1 MLMMLLSFESL
12 FAVLVFFLSFFSL
25 IFFLSGKKNNQK
37 EEELFKNCG
46 FPPSFYHPTPNI
58 LHPKVTT
65 NNTQPSKI
73 KVHTSEP

>member
-37 EEELFKNCG
+37 EEELRF
-46 FPPSFYHPTPNI
+46 PSFFLSPNTQHPTSYI
-58 LHPKVTT
+58 QK
-65 NNTQPSKI
+65 
-73 KVHTSEP
+73 